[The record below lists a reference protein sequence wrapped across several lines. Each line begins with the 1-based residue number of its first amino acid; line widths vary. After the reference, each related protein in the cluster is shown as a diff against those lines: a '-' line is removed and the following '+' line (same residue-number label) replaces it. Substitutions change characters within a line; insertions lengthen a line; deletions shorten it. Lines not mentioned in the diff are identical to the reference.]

1 MQASNNSME
10 SVNGWYTDG
19 ETPPNPIDFPSID
32 EFQDILPEQSSP
44 SIELQQFQN
53 VRKLVNRFN

>member
-1 MQASNNSME
+1 MQASNISME

-32 EFQDILPEQSSP
+32 EFQDIIPW
-44 SIELQQFQN
+44 IELQQFQN
-53 VRKLVNRFN
+53 VRKLVKSV